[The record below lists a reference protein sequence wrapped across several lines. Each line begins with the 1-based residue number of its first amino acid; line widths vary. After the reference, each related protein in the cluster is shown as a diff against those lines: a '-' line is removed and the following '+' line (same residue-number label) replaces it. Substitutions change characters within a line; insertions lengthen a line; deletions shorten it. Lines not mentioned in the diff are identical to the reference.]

1 MLKRIVI
8 LTLWTFVPALE
19 LRFSIPFGFIY
30 YRDSMHW
37 TAIVAV
43 CLAANIAL
51 AFVFYWLLDTAIK
64 WLRHRWPWFQR
75 VYERVVERA
84 QRKIQRS
91 VDRYGEWGVAVFI
104 GVPLPG
110 TGVITGAIA
119 SYAMGLDRKK
129 YYVAS
134 IVGVMIAGTA
144 VTILCLLGDS
154 VAPWLKKLFVKE
166 V

>member
-37 TAIVAV
+37 TVIVAI
-43 CLAANIAL
+43 CLAANVAL
-51 AFVFYWLLDTAIK
+51 AFIFYWLLDTVIK
-64 WLRHRWPWFQR
+64 RLRHRWAWFAR
-75 VYERVVERA
+75 IYERVVERA
-84 QRKIQRS
+84 QRKIQS
-91 VDRYGEWGVAVFI
+91 KVDRYGEWGLAVFI

-119 SYAMGLDRKK
+119 SYALGLNRRK

-134 IVGVMIAGTA
+134 IVGVLIAGTA
-144 VTILCLLGDS
+144 VTLLCLFGKH
-154 VAPWLKKLFVKE
+154 VAPWLLNLFIKKV
-166 V
+166 